1 MIELVEQD
9 CLEHFI
15 IVDCFKGAAF
25 MLVPVRLLTA
35 HQMADTQA
43 VSVHAYAVT
52 PVDLIIIFVAG
63 VISQAILQYC
73 CYLGLRSIIR
83 KLFLSEQY
91 VVIN

>member
-1 MIELVEQD
+1 
-9 CLEHFI
+9 
-15 IVDCFKGAAF
+15 
-25 MLVPVRLLTA
+25 
-35 HQMADTQA
+35 MADTQA

-83 KLFLSEQY
+83 KLFLSE
-91 VVIN
+91 